1 MAQKIADIMTRNPR
15 TVDADD
21 SVVDAARQMR
31 DGDFGSVLV
40 LRGGGVDGIITDRDI
55 AVRVVGEGR
64 DPASTQVGEV
74 CSTGVAT
81 VQPDQSIEEAV
92 RVMREQD
99 VRRVP
104 VVEDG
109 RPVGILSI
117 GDLAVDRDPESLL
130 ADISAGSP
138 DQ

>member
-1 MAQKIADIMTRNPR
+1 MAGTVGDIMTRNPR
-15 TVDADD
+15 TVDAGD

-40 LRGGGVDGIITDRDI
+40 LRDGQVEGIVTDRDV
-55 AVRVVGEGR
+55 AVRAVAEGR
-64 DPASTQVGEV
+64 DPESTAVEEIW
-74 CSTGVAT
+74 STGVVT
-81 VQPDQSIEEAV
+81 LEPGQSIEEAV
-92 RVMREQD
+92 RAMREHD

-104 VVEDG
+104 VVENG
-109 RPVGILSI
+109 RPVGILSL
-117 GDLAVDRDPESLL
+117 GDLAVEQDPESVL

>member
-40 LRGGGVDGIITDRDI
+40 LRDGRVDGIITDRDI